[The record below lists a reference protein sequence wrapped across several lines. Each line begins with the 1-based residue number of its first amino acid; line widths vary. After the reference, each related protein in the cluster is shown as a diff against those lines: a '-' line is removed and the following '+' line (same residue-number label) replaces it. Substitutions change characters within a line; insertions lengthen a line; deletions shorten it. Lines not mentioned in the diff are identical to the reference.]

1 MKKNYIEHEVKV
13 KLMDSILNNDRDYQW
28 FLDYLEN
35 NFDND
40 DIDSWE
46 DFENKYVSFSKIFD
60 YFSKI
65 QKIEKGELKTNIVL
79 LKDIILISRFRLDLI
94 TWSQL
99 SNKVQSNFGKILAV
113 ALYITK
119 LISLKNQLNDEINFG
134 IFSIKNFW
142 QVYNL
147 DEAVERKELIYD
159 YLESISIKNFDREK
173 EIISSNLNYED
184 TTCSMQFLDLLK
196 SLAFNTN
203 TFSYK
208 YNKSEFQVRTWQER
222 VVLSFVTRPLD
233 ALLKDEDFNSRFS
246 IEQLQK
252 LIDYFHGDGVVR
264 FIIES
269 IIYEKFNLLPSSMV
283 VENHIQLLLFNI
295 SMKSDFELLNS
306 SSVLFL
312 SKLFKEKDFKKIS
325 ISNYSRYK
333 FIQAIQDVEEPK
345 QIEKLKALGFPT
357 SKQQN
362 ERLKS
367 YSRNL
372 YKSISNVQNI
382 ADLIRYFD
390 SVSLVVYLDD
400 EYFFQICQKFREV
413 VIEKEEKQS
422 LETASMFLMYMKFL
436 YFLSDNLGEQ
446 LNKNLLIN
454 EIISIQN
461 LWENSFY
468 EQEFNSMKEYTY
480 QQIIPNDEV
489 NKLNDM
495 VNNNPLTLATQCMLV
510 TEQNTIQ
517 IMELAS
523 ENAIGYS
530 MNCIIIDPIFPKE
543 SSTIELERHDVD
555 QLLEIQV
562 KSIINNKS
570 YKFRNILKPNNY
582 LLALHEKYIQ
592 NATLIATLYNDTEEI
607 YNYLNSYSRFSLID
621 YNKNIKLAHVSQLFP
636 LLEEKIRELARLSG
650 YNPFNMNKMEFMNY
664 RDPSSILREIITE
677 VFNLTDSFEN
687 IPDLLF
693 VYHFMYNS
701 NSLNIRNEC
710 IHGRDFL
717 SGERLILAFK
727 VTMLSIQMIEN
738 RIKLIKENSR

>member
-517 IMELAS
+517 IMESAS

-592 NATLIATLYNDTEEI
+592 NATLIATLYNNTEEI

-727 VTMLSIQMIEN
+727 ITMLSIQMIEN

>member
-372 YKSISNVQNI
+372 YKSISNVHNI

-517 IMELAS
+517 IMESAS

-592 NATLIATLYNDTEEI
+592 NATLIATLYNNTEEI

-727 VTMLSIQMIEN
+727 ITMLSIQMIEN

>member
-517 IMELAS
+517 IMESAS

-592 NATLIATLYNDTEEI
+592 NATLIATLYNNTEEI

-650 YNPFNMNKMEFMNY
+650 YNPFNMNKIEFMNY

>member
-1 MKKNYIEHEVKV
+1 MKNNYIEHEVKV

-28 FLDYLEN
+28 FLEYLEN

-46 DFENKYVSFSKIFD
+46 NFENKYVSFSKIFE

-65 QKIEKGELKTNIVL
+65 QKIKNEELKTNIVL
-79 LKDIILISRFRLDLI
+79 LKDIILISRFKLDLI

-99 SNKVQSNFGKILAV
+99 SIKVQSNFGKILAV

-119 LISLKNQLNDEINFG
+119 LMSLNNQLNDEINFG

-142 QVYNL
+142 QAYNL
-147 DEAVERKELIYD
+147 DEVIERKELICN
-159 YLESISIKNFDREK
+159 YLESISIKKFDREK
-173 EIISSNLNYED
+173 EIISSNLNYEY
-184 TTCSMQFLDLLK
+184 TTCSMQFLAVLK

-208 YNKSEFQVRTWQER
+208 YYKSEFQVRTWQER
-222 VVLSFVTRPLD
+222 VVLGFVTRPLD
-233 ALLKDEDFNSRFS
+233 VLLKDGEFDTRFS
-246 IEQLQK
+246 IEGLQK
-252 LIDYFHGDGVVR
+252 LIDYFHADGVVR

-269 IIYEKFNLLPSSMV
+269 IIYEKFNILPSSTV
-283 VENHIQLLLFNI
+283 IENHVQLLLY
-295 SMKSDFELLNS
+295 SLSKMSDFEFFNS
-306 SSVLFL
+306 SSVLLL
-312 SKLFKEKDFKKIS
+312 SKLFKTRDFKKMN
-325 ISNYSRYK
+325 ISNYLQRRL
-333 FIQAIQDVEEPK
+333 FRVVQDIEEPK

-362 ERLKS
+362 EILKS

-372 YKSISNVQNI
+372 YKSISNVKNI

-390 SVSLVVYLDD
+390 SVSLVVYLDN

-422 LETASMFLMYMKFL
+422 LETANMFLMYMKFL
-436 YFLSDNLGEQ
+436 YFLSDNRGEQ

-461 LWENSFY
+461 LWENTYY
-468 EQEFNSMKEYTY
+468 EQELNNMQEFTY
-480 QQIIPNDEV
+480 QQEISNTEIDKFNDF
-489 NKLNDM
+489 
-495 VNNNPLTLATQCMLV
+495 LAKHPFAIANQCISV
-510 TEQNTIQ
+510 TEQKTVQ
-517 IMELAS
+517 IMETAS
-523 ENAIGYS
+523 ENALVYF
-530 MNCIIIDPIFPKE
+530 MNKIIIDPIFPKE
-543 SSTIELERHDVD
+543 SSAIELERHDID
-555 QLLEIQV
+555 QLLEKQV
-562 KSIINNKS
+562 KSIIDKKS
-570 YKFRNILKPNNY
+570 YKFRNVLKASNY
-582 LLALHEKYIQ
+582 MLALHENYIQ
-592 NATLIATLYNDTEEI
+592 NVTFLAAFFNRAEEV
-607 YNYLNSYSRFSLID
+607 YLYLNSCSRFNFIEFE
-621 YNKNIKLAHVSQLFP
+621 KEPKVAHITQLFP

-650 YNPFNMNKMEFMNY
+650 YNPFKMQKKEFMNY

-677 VFNLTDSFEN
+677 VFNFTDSFEN

-717 SGERLILAFK
+717 SNGRLILAFK
-727 VTMLSIQMIEN
+727 VTMISILMIDS
-738 RIKLIKENSR
+738 RIKIIKENSN

>member
-28 FLDYLEN
+28 FLDYLEK

-65 QKIEKGELKTNIVL
+65 QKIEKEELKTNIVL
-79 LKDIILISRFRLDLI
+79 LKDIILISRFNLDLI

-99 SNKVQSNFGKILAV
+99 SNNVQSNFGKILAV

-142 QVYNL
+142 QAYNL
-147 DEAVERKELIYD
+147 DKAIERKELICD
-159 YLESISIKNFDREK
+159 YLKSISIKNFDREK
-173 EIISSNLNYED
+173 DIITSNLNHENI
-184 TTCSMQFLDLLK
+184 TCSMQFLAVLK

-208 YNKSEFQVRTWQER
+208 YYKSEFQVRTWQER
-222 VVLSFVTRPLD
+222 VVFGFVTRPLD
-233 ALLKDEDFNSRFS
+233 VLLKDEDFNSRFS
-246 IEQLQK
+246 IEHLQK
-252 LIDYFHGDGVVR
+252 LIEYFNGDGAVR

-269 IIYEKFNLLPSSMV
+269 IIYEKYNLLPSSMV
-283 VENHIQLLLFNI
+283 VENHIQLLLFNS

-306 SSVLFL
+306 NSVLFL

-325 ISNYSRYK
+325 ISNYLRYK
-333 FIQAIQDVEEPK
+333 FMQAIQNVEEPK
-345 QIEKLKALGFPT
+345 KIEKLKALGFPT

-390 SVSLVVYLDD
+390 SVSLVEYLDN
-400 EYFFQICQKFREV
+400 EYFFQIRQKFREV
-413 VIEKEEKQS
+413 VIEKEETQS
-422 LETASMFLMYMKFL
+422 LETANMFLMYMKFL
-436 YFLSDNLGEQ
+436 YFLSDNRGEQ

-461 LWENSFY
+461 LWENKYY
-468 EQEFNSMKEYTY
+468 EQELNNMQEFSY
-480 QQIIPNDEV
+480 QQQIPDTEI
-489 NKLNDM
+489 NKLNDLIL
-495 VNNNPLTLATQCMLV
+495 NYPLGFAKQCILV
-510 TEQNTIQ
+510 TEEKTIE

-523 ENAIGYS
+523 EDSLLYFINR
-530 MNCIIIDPIFPKE
+530 IIIDPIFPKD
-543 SSTIELERHDVD
+543 SPDIELDRHDVD
-555 QLLEIQV
+555 QLLDKQV
-562 KSIINNKS
+562 KSIIDNKS
-570 YKFRNILKPNNY
+570 YKFRNILKPNKY
-582 LLALHEKYIQ
+582 MLALHENYIR
-592 NATLIATLYNDTEEI
+592 NVTFLSTIFNRTEEL
-607 YNYLNSYSRFSLID
+607 YLYLNSCSKFNFIEFDRE
-621 YNKNIKLAHVSQLFP
+621 IKIAHITQLFP

-650 YNPFNMNKMEFMNY
+650 YNPFNMKKEEFMNY

-717 SGERLILAFK
+717 SNGRLIMAFK
-727 VTMLSIQMIEN
+727 ITLLSILMIES
-738 RIKLIKENSR
+738 RINLIKENSK